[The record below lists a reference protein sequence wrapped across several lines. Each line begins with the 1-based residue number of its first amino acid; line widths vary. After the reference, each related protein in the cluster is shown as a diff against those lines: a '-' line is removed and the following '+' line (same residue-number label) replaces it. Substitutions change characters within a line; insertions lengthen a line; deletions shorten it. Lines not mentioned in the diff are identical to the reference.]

1 MHTITH
7 PTPDELEEQRFVAS
21 VQRHREEKGWS
32 QGELARRMVAAG
44 WDGFHQTTI
53 SRIEKGTRPVRL
65 GESRSLASIFGTT
78 VSQMVMPAEED
89 KAMWDFGDALA
100 NLRAAEKLIRDGVE
114 EWEKWSTILRH
125 ELSRVE
131 TLDPSSWKDATL
143 VDRYEQLTWEAQ
155 RRLKKTPHSIVSAE
169 YEARDKDA
177 KTWQE
182 GDSNGLD
189 QEAP

>member
-1 MHTITH
+1 MEEMIR
-7 PTPDELEEQRFVAS
+7 PTPEELEEQRFIAS
-21 VQRHREEKGWS
+21 VQRHREDKGWS

-65 GESRSLASIFGTT
+65 GESRSLANIFGTT

-89 KAMWDFGDALA
+89 KAMWEFGDALA
-100 NLRAAEKLIRDGVE
+100 NLRSAEKLLRDGVE
-114 EWEKWSTILRH
+114 EWDKWSTILRH
-125 ELSRVE
+125 ELLRVE
-131 TLDPSSWKDATL
+131 ELDPSSWKDANL
-143 VDRYEQLTWEAQ
+143 VDRYEQLTWDAQ

-169 YEARDKDA
+169 HEARDKDA
-177 KTWQE
+177 GIWQE
-182 GDSNGLD
+182 GGLNGLD